1 MTSTTAVK
9 RSLKRNLRPAVE
21 FLRTLSRFKIKRER
35 KIRGR
40 MFTSSIKHCTRNL
53 RQEVSRRSLVE
64 HRKILKSVMQVW
76 SCCFAH

>member
-21 FLRTLSRFKIKRER
+21 FLRTLSRFKIKTER
-35 KIRGR
+35 KIR
-40 MFTSSIKHCTRNL
+40 TRNL